1 MNIKSVLIGA
11 ALIIVGVVLGVLINS
26 HCPMAGCKK
35 QCPKQEMVGPKC
47 PKGGPEHGDQMKG
60 CGPKVC
66 AKIFEELNLSAEQKT
81 QLDKIFEQKHM
92 QHQEIEKKVQ
102 LDIKAILTPEQ
113 LKKYEEM
120 EKERCAKMGMGP
132 EGKKPCCKKEGQK
145 ECSKKMD

>member
-11 ALIIVGVVLGVLINS
+11 ALVIVGALVGGFIAS
-26 HCPMAGCKK
+26 HHPMK
-35 QCPKQEMVGPKC
+35 QCDKQEMVGPKC
-47 PKGGPEHGDQMKG
+47 PMAGPEHGEEMRG

-120 EKERCAKMGMGP
+120 EKDRCTKMGMAPDGP
-132 EGKKPCCKKEGQK
+132 KPCCKKEGEK
-145 ECSKKMD
+145 ECPKKMD